1 MKKRTVFLDTLP
13 VMTGYLFLG
22 IGFGILLNEAGY
34 GIGWAFSM
42 SLMIYLYIQN
52 SLFNLF
58 TVLSDTSVSFATFR
72 IG

>member
-1 MKKRTVFLDTLP
+1 M
-13 VMTGYLFLG
+13 
-22 IGFGILLNEAGY
+22 
-34 GIGWAFSM
+34 
-42 SLMIYLYIQN
+42 LMIYLYIQY